1 MVFSIGK
8 KFTILFCKGCAEHT
22 SNSQRFVR
30 QLGGIY
36 DGGQFKVFN
45 SYRKKPIDQE
55 FFQEPI
61 WLKVWDL
68 SFTSLNIQLIEL
80 ENICKKNEKLEYPID
95 VKKIMIVTWR
105 KMKLQ

>member
-1 MVFSIGK
+1 
-8 KFTILFCKGCAEHT
+8 
-22 SNSQRFVR
+22 
-30 QLGGIY
+30 
-36 DGGQFKVFN
+36 
-45 SYRKKPIDQE
+45 
-55 FFQEPI
+55 
-61 WLKVWDL
+61 VWDL